1 MSDVKKLAEEYAHDL
16 LECDK
21 ITAEQWNIVVDAILY
36 GNKIA
41 IEKLSNIKD
50 SNGVYLIPNPL
61 PIRRR

>member
-21 ITAEQWNIVVDAILY
+21 ITSEQWNIIVDAILY

-41 IEKLSNIKD
+41 IQNLSNIKD
-50 SNGVYLIPNPL
+50 SDGVYLIPNPL
-61 PIRRR
+61 PIGRR